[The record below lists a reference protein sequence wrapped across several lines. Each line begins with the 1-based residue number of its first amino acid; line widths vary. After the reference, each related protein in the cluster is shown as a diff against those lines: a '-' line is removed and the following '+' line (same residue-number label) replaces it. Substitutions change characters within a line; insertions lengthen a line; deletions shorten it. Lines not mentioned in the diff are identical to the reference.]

1 MGGTFN
7 PVHYGHIEIAKFALQ
22 QYELDKV
29 WFMPNKIPAYK
40 TTENIVA
47 ENHRVS
53 MIKLAIEEYE
63 KFEFSSFE
71 LMREGFTYTYETLQL
86 LNKKYPDYSFY
97 FIMGADSLITFSHWK
112 NPDIIAANCIILA
125 ALRDDI
131 ENVQMDN
138 LIKKIKEE
146 FSADIFKIKC
156 NKLDISSK
164 DIRRLIKNNDNVSSM
179 LPDNVLEYIKANKLY
194 N

>member
-53 MIKLAIEEYE
+53 MI
-63 KFEFSSFE
+63 
-71 LMREGFTYTYETLQL
+71 
-86 LNKKYPDYSFY
+86 NWP
-97 FIMGADSLITFSHWK
+97 
-112 NPDIIAANCIILA
+112 N
-125 ALRDDI
+125 
-131 ENVQMDN
+131 
-138 LIKKIKEE
+138 
-146 FSADIFKIKC
+146 
-156 NKLDISSK
+156 
-164 DIRRLIKNNDNVSSM
+164 
-179 LPDNVLEYIKANKLY
+179 
-194 N
+194 